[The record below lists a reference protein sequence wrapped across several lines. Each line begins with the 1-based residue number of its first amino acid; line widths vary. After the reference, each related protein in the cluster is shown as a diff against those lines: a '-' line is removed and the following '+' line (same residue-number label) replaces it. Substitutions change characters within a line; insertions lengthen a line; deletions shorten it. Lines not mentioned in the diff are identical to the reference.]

1 MAIYEKI
8 KSDMIQ
14 ALKDGNKARRAVL
27 ADIVATID
35 KAAIAGK
42 TRVEI
47 NDQMVNEVLTKYKKT
62 VQEMIDTC
70 PDSEQY
76 AARKAEYVYNM
87 AVVNEYAPK
96 LIEDKGEIEAMIVE
110 LCAVLGADI
119 VPANRG
125 VIIKAVMPVLKKS
138 NCDMKIAQSVLNTLF
153 K

>member
-47 NDQMVNEVLTKYKKT
+47 NDQLVNEVLTKYKKT

-87 AVVNEYAPK
+87 TVVEEYAPK
-96 LIEDKGEIEAMIVE
+96 LIEDESELEALIKQ
-110 LCAVLGADI
+110 LCAEIGADLA
-119 VPANRG
+119 PANKGSIMR
-125 VIIKAVMPVLKKS
+125 IVMPALKTR
-138 NCDMKIAQSVLNTLF
+138 NCDMKKAQSVLNKLF
-153 K
+153 

>member
-14 ALKDGNKARRAVL
+14 ALKDGNKTRRAVL

-47 NDQMVNEVLTKYKKT
+47 NDQLVNEVLTKYKKT

-87 AVVNEYAPK
+87 TVVEEYAPK
-96 LIEDKGEIEAMIVE
+96 LIEDESELEALIKQ
-110 LCAVLGADI
+110 LCAEIGAEL
-119 VPANRG
+119 VPANKGSIMR
-125 VIIKAVMPVLKKS
+125 IVMPALKTR
-138 NCDMKIAQSVLNTLF
+138 NCDMKKAQGVLNKLF
-153 K
+153 

>member
-35 KAAIAGK
+35 KTAIAGK
-42 TRVEI
+42 ARVEI
-47 NDQMVNEVLTKYKKT
+47 NDQLVNEVLTKYKKT

-87 AVVNEYAPK
+87 TVVEEYAPK
-96 LIEDKGEIEAMIVE
+96 LIEDESEIIQIISEIMYDNNLRNAPENKGAIM
-110 LCAVLGADI
+110 
-119 VPANRG
+119 
-125 VIIKAVMPVLKKS
+125 KTVMPILKSK
-138 NCDMKIAQSVLNTLF
+138 NCDMKIAQKTLAQLI